1 MDFFYSNVFQFMVL
15 CQNIQTALS
24 RMTLSIGDIRNPPE
38 FSGKLLPLLTALVS
52 LIAANFRLIK
62 RVRP

>member
-1 MDFFYSNVFQFMVL
+1 MHNGPKRDHKQ
-15 CQNIQTALS
+15 
-24 RMTLSIGDIRNPPE
+24 E